1 MGVGRRVVITI
12 NAAVGVEAGDV
23 AAGGTADV
31 GEGAAEEDFTIG
43 LDGDSCDDVV
53 GDGREGRVDGA
64 IEIETGYVVARE
76 AADDGEITADEGFA
90 IGLDGV
96 GEDAAVG
103 GRVEGGV
110 DRAVGVE
117 AGEAVAGDRDGGAAG
132 AELGEVAAD
141 DDFGVGLSSES
152 VDGAVAI
159 SGEGGVKGAVDQ
171 DAGEEGAG
179 RRGSVVVGAE
189 DGEGAADDEGAVGLD
204 EQAVHVTV
212 GVGIE
217 RAVEGAVGVETSE
230 SATGGNGAI
239 SDRLNG
245 AKSAAD
251 HDLAVDLDHDAV
263 DGGVGLG
270 VELGIGVT
278 VDIEAHEAGANGGD
292 AAFGVERGKGATG
305 DDFTVALK
313 GEAEDGGV
321 GAGVVSGVEGAVGVE
336 AGDVIA
342 NRGADRAEGAA
353 DDDLAVSLDDD
364 GGDLRSEAAGDVGVK
379 RGVERAVGIEPSE
392 AVARGGSGRV
402 VGLKRGEETADK
414 DLAVGLERDGGDLVV
429 GVGVEVEIE
438 GTVGVETG
446 DVVAVDFI
454 GGAVGLDGGE
464 RAADDDFTIALSG
477 GDEDGAVDV
486 GVVAVVGRGA
496 LAEEGRGGA
505 GKQKHTR
512 ADERAG
518 AGAEKR

>member
-1 MGVGRRVVITI
+1 M
-12 NAAVGVEAGDV
+12 DV
-23 AAGGTADV
+23 A
-31 GEGAAEEDFTIG
+31 
-43 LDGDSCDDVV
+43 
-53 GDGREGRVDGA
+53 
-64 IEIETGYVVARE
+64 
-76 AADDGEITADEGFA
+76 
-90 IGLDGV
+90 
-96 GEDAAVG
+96 
-103 GRVEGGV
+103 
-110 DRAVGVE
+110 
-117 AGEAVAGDRDGGAAG
+117 
-132 AELGEVAAD
+132 
-141 DDFGVGLSSES
+141 
-152 VDGAVAI
+152 
-159 SGEGGVKGAVDQ
+159 
-171 DAGEEGAG
+171 
-179 RRGSVVVGAE
+179 
-189 DGEGAADDEGAVGLD
+189 
-204 EQAVHVTV
+204 V

-217 RAVEGAVGVETSE
+217 SAIEGAVGVETSE
-230 SATGGNGAI
+230 STAGGNGTVT
-239 SDRLNG
+239 DGLNG

-251 HDLAVDLDHDAV
+251 HDLAVDLDHDGV
-263 DGGVGLG
+263 DGSVGLG

-278 VDIEAHEAGANGGD
+278 VDIEAHEAGANSGS

-305 DDFTVALK
+305 DDFTVALER
-313 GEAEDGGV
+313 EAKDGGV

-353 DDDLAVSLDDD
+353 DDDLAVGLDDD
-364 GGDLRSEAAGDVGVK
+364 GRDLRGEAAGDVGVK
-379 RGVERAVGIEPSE
+379 RGVEGAVGIEPGE

-402 VGLKRGEETADK
+402 VGLEGRKKTADE
-414 DLAVGLERDGGDLVV
+414 DLPVRLERDGGDLVV
-429 GVGVEVEIE
+429 GVGVEIEIE

-464 RAADDDFTIALSG
+464 RAADDDFAIALGG

-505 GKQKHTR
+505 GKQEHTR